1 MDTEIIHNN
10 RKTETRAHRKKIKL
24 LTKTYKRN
32 TIEAVYVVQN
42 VFYETLKM
50 R

>member
-10 RKTETRAHRKKIKL
+10 RKTETRVHRKKIKL
-24 LTKTYKRN
+24 LTKTQK
-32 TIEAVYVVQN
+32 